1 MAKRLDRAFELAFF
15 IHGDLETAK
24 QIAYSAMRKLEVTS
38 NAQFKRY
45 YYTPQSRQSR
55 NKVTMNDLQ
64 LLQRLVYVES
74 EPFEHEKE
82 FTETA
87 TEKDLLIYFV
97 KHLIRITLKRNSF
110 YVTLGLSRI
119 LHNYGTTETMEI
131 YNILTQDP
139 DRVQDDCYYRA
150 RKKVLMGELKSRFGE
165 KLEITQAKKGEQ
177 RFQAVET
184 SPEHT
189 KFVKECLKTFVPWNT
204 KFDFPDKYDQFSDT
218 ITGLYFNGKNPD
230 DEHRVELNRMHVLL
244 NPETFQKLVNTLH
257 FPAPEDKLEIPKFNM
272 KKKEKKSDDDNW
284 NTPPSLETL
293 DKERLKELLEQDAE
307 LRKSAAGNVLRILVD
322 GEQRALFEPSRQH
335 SKDIKLD
342 FERDEFIEVYSVDG
356 GTDTLLA
363 TYLLGGDDVL
373 QETAIT
379 LEGGQKVTFDFTKNG
394 CRVRLEQTSW
404 LKKFV
409 AWWEAKSIVLKPAFA
424 SLAILLFGLFGFI
437 AYQRMNV
444 ETPQVVQKEEQKPI
458 ESPSNSPNIVVPP
471 IIKGDEPK
479 QVETP
484 KDVANNQPKPVLKK
498 EIIAPKAIEKS
509 QPKRVENKLIV
520 PTNTDVAEV
529 QRFAI
534 EENDGTKE
542 TITLRNIP
550 NSNKSL
556 KNIKT
561 LYLEITGDEKS
572 AEQIRQNLNN
582 QLNKRFTTV
591 ETRENADGLLK
602 ISVKSENQKVS
613 ATVQIINPKGKT
625 VYPNRPKTWGWKY
638 VGEAEKV
645 SNQIVKDLLKQ

>member
-74 EPFEHEKE
+74 EPFELEKE

-119 LHNYGTTETMEI
+119 LHNYCTTETMEI

-177 RFQAVET
+177 RFQAVEA

-189 KFVKECLKTFVPWNT
+189 KFVKECLKSFVPWNT

-257 FPAPEDKLEIPKFNM
+257 FPAPEEKLEVPKFNM
-272 KKKEKKSDDDNW
+272 KKKDDDSNDDNW
-284 NTPPSLETL
+284 NAPPSLENI
-293 DKERLKELLEQDAE
+293 DREKLKELLEQDAE
-307 LRKSAAGNVLRILVD
+307 QRKSATGNVLRVLVD
-322 GEQRALFEPSRQH
+322 GEERALFDTPTQN
-335 SKDIKLD
+335 SKAFKLD
-342 FERDEFIEVYSVDG
+342 FERDEFIEVYSVDN

-379 LEGGQKVTFDFTKNG
+379 LEGGQKVTIDFTKNG
-394 CRVRLEQTSW
+394 CCVSLEQTSW
-404 LKKFV
+404 LKKIL
-409 AWWEAKSIVLKPAFA
+409 AWWGAKSFILKPAFA
-424 SLAILLFGLFGFI
+424 AITLILFGLFGFL
-437 AYQRMNV
+437 AYQRMV
-444 ETPQVVQKEEQKPI
+444 EPPQVAEKVEQRNI
-458 ESPSNSPNIVVPP
+458 ENPNNSTNIVVPP
-471 IIKGDEPK
+471 IVKEDERK
-479 QVETP
+479 EAETP
-484 KDVANNQPKPVLKK
+484 KEVDNNQPKPVLKK
-498 EIIAPKAIEKS
+498 EVVAPKPIENK
-509 QPKRVENKLIV
+509 QPKRIENKPIA
-520 PTNTDVAEV
+520 PNNTDVPEV

-534 EENDGTKE
+534 EDTGGTKE
-542 TITLRNIP
+542 SITLRNIP

-602 ISVKSENQKVS
+602 ISVKSDNQKVS

-625 VYPNRPKTWGWKY
+625 VYPNRPKTSAWKY

-645 SNQIVKDLLKQ
+645 SNQIVKDLVRQ